1 MTSKRKS
8 EAMRFLESRTGGPLT
23 FGAFLEAIRLGEEQ
37 TQAGFARQLGVSRQH
52 LCDMEKGRRLP
63 SIERAA
69 RWAEQ
74 LGYAPAMF
82 VQLVLQGEVER
93 ADLDLAVRVSAA

>member
-23 FGAFLEAIRLGEEQ
+23 FGAFLEAIRVGDEQ
-37 TQAGFARQLGVSRQH
+37 TQASFAEQLGVSRQH

-74 LGYAPAMF
+74 LGYSPAQF
-82 VQLVLQGEVER
+82 VQLVLQDEVSR
-93 ADLDLAVRVSAA
+93 TDLDLKVKVSAA